1 MTLHVF
7 ANEIEWV
14 VAESIE
20 DVEPAMKESIG
31 AVYTE
36 ADEIEWIAVSDDAP
50 LSIWT
55 VVDANG
61 KEDIAE
67 PDQLGAST
75 VEKTCR
81 QWADQFGRGFLC
93 STEY

>member
-1 MTLHVF
+1 MSELHVF

-14 VAESIE
+14 VAGSLE

-36 ADEIEWIAVSDDAP
+36 EDEIEWSQCLDDAT
-50 LSIWT
+50 LGIWMNGDEISDGLT
-55 VVDANG
+55 GKLVV
-61 KEDIAE
+61 
-67 PDQLGAST
+67 
-75 VEKTCR
+75 KTYR
-81 QWADQFGRGFLC
+81 EWADQFGRGFLC